1 MERYL
6 PDSVQYCSLA
16 RVHKITKYFNM
27 VEASQKG
34 FVTHVVMCD
43 RNNPPFD
50 SPTLS
55 SSKKKR
61 GPPKM
66 DNFTCKQ
73 LGQNEGHVQNV
84 SSHNSEQL
92 SLLEF
97 RSFDKQS

>member
-43 RNNPPFD
+43 RNLQPEKAP
-50 SPTLS
+50 
-55 SSKKKR
+55 
-61 GPPKM
+61 
-66 DNFTCKQ
+66 
-73 LGQNEGHVQNV
+73 
-84 SSHNSEQL
+84 NS
-92 SLLEF
+92 
-97 RSFDKQS
+97 R

>member
-43 RNNPPFD
+43 R
-50 SPTLS
+50 
-55 SSKKKR
+55 KR
-61 GPPKM
+61 IP
-66 DNFTCKQ
+66 
-73 LGQNEGHVQNV
+73 
-84 SSHNSEQL
+84 
-92 SLLEF
+92 
-97 RSFDKQS
+97 

>member
-43 RNNPPFD
+43 RRSALKLPIVERA
-50 SPTLS
+50 SW
-55 SSKKKR
+55 
-61 GPPKM
+61 PKP
-66 DNFTCKQ
+66 DVF
-73 LGQNEGHVQNV
+73 VQNTKGLAFENDPFNGDV
-84 SSHNSEQL
+84 SAIPHSKLTAWYEAT
-92 SLLEF
+92 
-97 RSFDKQS
+97 

>member
-43 RNNPPFD
+43 RRGVVAKEGLWMVMPYSRKLSDLPVEEQTLIQFILDLD
-50 SPTLS
+50 S
-55 SSKKKR
+55 R
-61 GPPKM
+61 
-66 DNFTCKQ
+66 
-73 LGQNEGHVQNV
+73 
-84 SSHNSEQL
+84 
-92 SLLEF
+92 
-97 RSFDKQS
+97 

>member
-43 RNNPPFD
+43 RTQD
-50 SPTLS
+50 VLS
-55 SSKKKR
+55 
-61 GPPKM
+61 
-66 DNFTCKQ
+66 
-73 LGQNEGHVQNV
+73 
-84 SSHNSEQL
+84 
-92 SLLEF
+92 
-97 RSFDKQS
+97 